1 MNRSLFLASTSPRRG
16 AILDTFGIGYQRIKN
31 RLQEEPPLCVGP
43 SLKKDV
49 RNLAKA
55 KAFTSKNTYRGL
67 ILGVDTIVVI
77 GDTVLGKPRDLIDAK
92 AMLEQLSGTT
102 HHVISAFCI
111 LDTISQR
118 TISRSVT
125 STVTFKPLSDEA
137 ISHYH
142 KHYSP
147 LDKAGSYDI
156 QEVKQLFVASLKGSY
171 YNVVGL
177 PIETLLRVLK
187 PYIIERPAAI

>member
-1 MNRSLFLASTSPRRG
+1 MKRPLFLASASPRRG
-16 AILDTFGIGYQRIKN
+16 TILSTFGITYKRIKN
-31 RLQEEPPLCVGP
+31 RLQEEPSFCVGP

-55 KAFTSKNTYRGL
+55 KAIASKDAYQGL

-77 GDTVLGKPRDLIDAK
+77 GDTVLGKPHTLPEAN
-92 AMLEQLSGTT
+92 AMLVQLSGTT
-102 HHVISAFCI
+102 HHVISAFCL

-125 STVTFKPLSDEA
+125 STVTFKSLSDEA
-137 ISHYH
+137 IRHYH

-147 LDKAGSYDI
+147 LDKAGAYDI
-156 QEVKQLFVASLKGSY
+156 QEVKQLFVASLNGSY

-187 PYIIERPAAI
+187 PYIIERPSSL